1 MIYPRQP
8 TPPKDEDPITA
19 LLAKLYAALT
29 LRSDRFDRTLS
40 ELRTRIA
47 IAEAEIEAADAE
59 ASALDEATAD
69 AERECARLR
78 RILRKRERTSE
89 KLTTYQPNRRNDQ
102 IRNPHKPHPK
112 LSNPLWRL

>member
-1 MIYPRQP
+1 MIYPPQP

-47 IAEAEIEAADAE
+47 VAEAEIEAADAE
-59 ASALDEATAD
+59 ASALDEATAE

-89 KLTTYQPNRRNDQ
+89 KLTTNQPSRRNDQ
-102 IRNPHKPHPK
+102 SRNPHKPHPK